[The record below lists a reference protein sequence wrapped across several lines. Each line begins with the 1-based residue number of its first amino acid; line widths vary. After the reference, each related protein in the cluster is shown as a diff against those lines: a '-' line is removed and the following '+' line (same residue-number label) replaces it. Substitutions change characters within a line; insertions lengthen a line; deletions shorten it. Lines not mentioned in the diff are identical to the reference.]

1 MGRKIK
7 IQRVERGTTKSYYVN
22 FPATLAEAAQIEK
35 GEQLE
40 WLMEDR
46 NTFIL
51 RRVTPKK
58 SALKRGKHLT

>member
-1 MGRKIK
+1 
-7 IQRVERGTTKSYYVN
+7 VN

-51 RRVTPKK
+51 RRATPKK